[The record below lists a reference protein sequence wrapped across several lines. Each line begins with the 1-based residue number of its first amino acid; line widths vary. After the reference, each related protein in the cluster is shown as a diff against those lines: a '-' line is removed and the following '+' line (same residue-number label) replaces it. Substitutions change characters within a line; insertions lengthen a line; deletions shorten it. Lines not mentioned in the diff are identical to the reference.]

1 MLQIFFRY
9 SENIFTYNFEY
20 FLCRWEQKK
29 EDGSV
34 QPLGFYPGKREWAG
48 EVAAGDCSLR
58 ILEADSS
65 YDTGRYVCQVTAS
78 GFRETDT
85 LISREAVLSV
95 RGESGFKQRCGSVH
109 YVGSS
114 WLCG

>member
-1 MLQIFFRY
+1 M
-9 SENIFTYNFEY
+9 
-20 FLCRWEQKK
+20 CRWEQKK

-95 RGESGFKQRCGSVH
+95 RGESGFKQRCGSVQC
-109 YVGSS
+109 V
-114 WLCG
+114 LCG